1 MISPLPLAST
11 AHTGPIIPGKLAFDP
26 GPPYNLRQKGSIHRH
41 EPSNLRPDRRSRY
54 RGIAWAG
61 LAVQFI
67 VSYRQNASA
76 LLTLW
81 IVFAYFTVTT
91 NLLVASV
98 FTGIAAD
105 RTAFRSGR
113 LVGGMMLF
121 ILLVGVIYVLLLH
134 GTSEL
139 SGGSAVANVLLHMV
153 TPILVPLFWI
163 TFTPKGGLTWR
174 DPLLWAIYPL
184 GYLVYALARGS
195 ATGSYAYPFMNV
207 LRLGW
212 RQTALN
218 SALIA
223 VAFLLSGFAVLWI
236 DSPTRPRSPA
246 STG

>member
-1 MISPLPLAST
+1 MST
-11 AHTGPIIPGKLAFDP
+11 FGKRVAFIGMNP
-26 GPPYNLRQKGSIHRH
+26 RTSGRIAAAGIAA
-41 EPSNLRPDRRSRY
+41 
-54 RGIAWAG
+54 IAWAG

-113 LVGGMMLF
+113 LVGGTMLF
-121 ILLVGVIYVLLLH
+121 ILLVGVIYALLLH

-195 ATGSYAYPFMNV
+195 ATGSYAYPFINV

-236 DSPTRPRSPA
+236 DSRTRPRSPA